1 MAFTQSLTLNS
12 NIEMPLLG
20 LGTWQ
25 SEAGEE
31 VERAV
36 HAALN
41 LGYRHIDT
49 AMIYKNEESVGKA
62 LRENDVP
69 REDVFITTKLWN
81 DDQGYD
87 SALRAFDASM
97 ERLGLETLD
106 LYLIHWPQPKKDRL
120 NSWKALER
128 LYEDGRVR
136 AIGVSNYMTHHL
148 EEVLARANVPPAV
161 NQIELHPYNFAS
173 RTDTIATCRE
183 NDIAITAYS
192 PLARADHMDDPK
204 LNEIADK
211 HNRTPAQ
218 IMLRWLLEKDIIVIP
233 KSVNP
238 GRIEENSQIF
248 DFELDDADADAL
260 VALDD
265 NLIKTIDPMT
275 MP

>member
-49 AMIYKNEESVGKA
+49 AMIYNNEESVGKA

-211 HNRTPAQ
+211 HDRTPAQ